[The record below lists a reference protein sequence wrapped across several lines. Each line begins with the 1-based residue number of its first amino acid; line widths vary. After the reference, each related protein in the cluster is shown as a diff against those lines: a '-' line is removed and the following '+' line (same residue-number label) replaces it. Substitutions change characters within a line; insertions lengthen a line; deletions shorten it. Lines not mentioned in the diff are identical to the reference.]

1 MVTSKKWFNLT
12 LLLEINNNKMFVQQH
27 LEGAIGV
34 NYGRVADNL
43 PHPTVV
49 ANLVQ
54 TLGIKNVKI
63 YDSDATVLSA
73 FANTGIS
80 VIVAVPN
87 NEIVSLASS
96 AAALTWVQTN
106 VKNFFPATQI
116 TYILVGNEVL
126 SGDSSIWPSL
136 LPAMQQI
143 YSALRFY
150 SLDTNIKVSTP
161 HALGVLAVSFPP
173 SAGVFQPNIAASI
186 MAPLL
191 SFLSST
197 QSPFMINV
205 YPYLAYL
212 ADGGQNIALNYALIE
227 PGAVGVTDSNSGLH
241 YSSLIDAQL
250 DAIIYAMQALNFN
263 NIPLILTESGW
274 PSQGDPNEIGASVAN
289 AEIYNNNLV
298 RHVTPLGTPLRPGV
312 EIDTYIFAL
321 FNEDLKPGATAERNF
336 GLYYPNLTQVYPIN
350 LKPTSSQFST
360 NLALRAI
367 GVNYGRVADNLPQP
381 TVVANLV
388 QRLGIKHVKIYDSD
402 ATVLSAFANTGI
414 SVIVAVPNNEI
425 VSLASSPSA
434 ALTWVQTNVKNFFP
448 ATQITYILVGNEVL
462 SGDSSIWPSL
472 LPAMQQI
479 YSALRFYSLDT
490 NIKVSTPHALGV
502 LAVSFPPSAG
512 VFQPNIAASIM
523 APLLSFLS
531 STQSPFM
538 INVYPYLAYLADG
551 GQNIALNYGLIEPG
565 AVGFTDSNSGLHYSS
580 LIDAMLD
587 AIIYAMQA
595 LNFNNIPLILTES
608 GWPSEGDPNE
618 IGASVANAEIYN
630 NNLVRHVTVAQ
641 PLGTPLRPGVEID
654 TYIFELFNE
663 DLKAGAT
670 SERNFGLYYPNLTQV
685 YPINL
690 NPTSCQF
697 STNLAC

>member
-1 MVTSKKWFNLT
+1 MARRSSSSSGSCWTFGSSSCSLISLMMKNCIGGLVLWH
-12 LLLEINNNKMFVQQH
+12 LLVCFHCTVV
-27 LEGAIGV
+27 EGAIGV

-43 PHPTVV
+43 PQPTVV

-87 NEIVSLASS
+87 TEIVSLASS
-96 AAALTWVQTN
+96 PSAALTWVQTN
-106 VKNFFPATQI
+106 VQNFFPATKI

-136 LPAMQQI
+136 VPAMQQI
-143 YSALRFY
+143 YSALRSI
-150 SLDTNIKVSTP
+150 SLDTDIKVSTP

-197 QSPFMINV
+197 QSPFMIDV

-227 PGAVGVTDSNSGLH
+227 PGAVGFTDSNSGLH
-241 YSSLIDAQL
+241 YSSLIDAQ
-250 DAIIYAMQALNFN
+250 
-263 NIPLILTESGW
+263 
-274 PSQGDPNEIGASVAN
+274 
-289 AEIYNNNLV
+289 
-298 RHVTPLGTPLRPGV
+298 
-312 EIDTYIFAL
+312 
-321 FNEDLKPGATAERNF
+321 
-336 GLYYPNLTQVYPIN
+336 
-350 LKPTSSQFST
+350 
-360 NLALRAI
+360 
-367 GVNYGRVADNLPQP
+367 
-381 TVVANLV
+381 
-388 QRLGIKHVKIYDSD
+388 
-402 ATVLSAFANTGI
+402 
-414 SVIVAVPNNEI
+414 
-425 VSLASSPSA
+425 
-434 ALTWVQTNVKNFFP
+434 
-448 ATQITYILVGNEVL
+448 
-462 SGDSSIWPSL
+462 
-472 LPAMQQI
+472 
-479 YSALRFYSLDT
+479 
-490 NIKVSTPHALGV
+490 
-502 LAVSFPPSAG
+502 
-512 VFQPNIAASIM
+512 
-523 APLLSFLS
+523 
-531 STQSPFM
+531 
-538 INVYPYLAYLADG
+538 
-551 GQNIALNYGLIEPG
+551 
-565 AVGFTDSNSGLHYSS
+565 
-580 LIDAMLD
+580 LD

-641 PLGTPLRPGVEID
+641 PSGTPLRPGVEID

-697 STNLAC
+697 TTNLAC